1 MIKHE
6 PVRIQKWLLPFSW
19 LYGLIVYIRNKFFD
33 WGILKH
39 EEFDIP
45 VICIGNLTVGGTG
58 KTPHTEYLIH
68 ILKDKYRV
76 GVLSRGYKRKSKG
89 FVLANANSTSLNL
102 GDESFQ
108 IKNKFPDV
116 IVAVDSNRKRGIKKM
131 LALDKPPQVILLDDA
146 FQHRYVKPSYTI
158 ILSDFNRPAY
168 EDTLLP
174 AGRLREPF
182 SALGNANMIIVTKC
196 PADLQPID
204 YRIISHDI
212 NAFPFQEL
220 YFTHFKYKVLQPLFK
235 DKASE
240 KPLNYLKEKDI
251 LLVTGIASP
260 KMILKKLSE
269 YTDSVNII
277 EYSDHYNF
285 KSKDIKYI
293 SNRFRNTVSDSK
305 LILVTE
311 KDATRLILR
320 DDIEDD
326 IKESIYYLP
335 IEVSFLDKEDD
346 FKEKIY
352 KHIREIFYTKT
363 DLKNNIC

>member
-6 PVRIQKWLLPFSW
+6 PVRIKNWLLPLSW

-45 VICIGNLTVGGTG
+45 VICIGNITVGGTG
-58 KTPHTEYLIH
+58 KTPHTEYLVH

-89 FVLANANSTSLNL
+89 FVLADSSSTSLDL

-108 IKNKFPDV
+108 IKNKFPDI
-116 IVAVDSNRKRGIKKM
+116 IVAVDGNRRRGIHKM
-131 LALDKPPQVILLDDA
+131 LSLENPPEVILLDDA

-158 ILSDFNRPAY
+158 ILSDFNRPVY

-174 AGRLREPF
+174 AGRLRE
-182 SALGNANMIIVTKC
+182 SASAMSNANMIIVTKC
-196 PADLQPID
+196 PDDLQPID
-204 YRIISHDI
+204 YRIISHDV

-220 YFTHFKYKVLQPLFK
+220 YFTHFKYKLLQPLFK
-235 DKASE
+235 DEASE
-240 KPLNYLKEKDI
+240 EPLHYLKDKDI

-260 KMILKKLSE
+260 KMLLKKLAE
-269 YTDSVNII
+269 YTDNIDTI
-277 EYSDHYNF
+277 QYRDHYNF
-285 KSKDIKYI
+285 KSKDIKHI
-293 SNRFRNTVSDSK
+293 SNRFRNITSDNK

-311 KDATRLILR
+311 KDATRLVLR
-320 DDIEDD
+320 KDIDDDV
-326 IKESIYYLP
+326 KKYIYYLP
-335 IEVSFLDKEDD
+335 IEVSFLDKGDD
-346 FKEKIY
+346 FKAKIY
-352 KHIREIFYTKT
+352 KHIKANFYKKT
-363 DLKNNIC
+363 DLKK

>member
-6 PVRIQKWLLPFSW
+6 PVHIQKWLLPFSW

-45 VICIGNLTVGGTG
+45 IICIGNITVGGTG
-58 KTPHTEYLIH
+58 KTPHTEYLIN
-68 ILKDKYRV
+68 ILKSEYRV
-76 GVLSRGYKRKSKG
+76 GVLSRGYKRKSNG
-89 FVLANANSTSLNL
+89 FVLADSKSTSLDL

-108 IKNKFPDV
+108 IKNKFPDI
-116 IVAVDSNRKRGIKKM
+116 IVAVDANRRRGIKRL
-131 LALDKPPQVILLDDA
+131 LALDNPPEVILLDDA

-158 ILSDFNRPAY
+158 ILSDFNRPVY

-196 PADLQPID
+196 PNDLQPID
-204 YRIISHDI
+204 YRIISYDI

-220 YFTHFKYKVLQPLFK
+220 YFTRFKYQLLQPLFK
-235 DKASE
+235 NEVGE
-240 KPLNYLKEKDI
+240 KPLSYLKDKNI

-260 KMILKKLSE
+260 KMILKKLSK
-269 YTDSVNII
+269 YTKEISTIK
-277 EYSDHYNF
+277 YSDHYNF

-293 SNRFRNTVSDSK
+293 SNKFRDIASENK

-311 KDATRLILR
+311 KDATRLIGR
-320 DDIEDD
+320 EDIDED
-326 IKESIYYLP
+326 IKKSIYYLP
-335 IEVSFLDKEDD
+335 IEVSFLDKEED
-346 FKEKIY
+346 FREKIY
-352 KHIREIFYTKT
+352 KHIKDNFYRKT
-363 DLKNNIC
+363 NLNK

>member
-1 MIKHE
+1 MIKYE
-6 PVRIQKWLLPFSW
+6 PVHIQKWLLPFSW

-45 VICIGNLTVGGTG
+45 VICIGNLTIGGTG
-58 KTPHTEYLIH
+58 KTPHTEYLIQ
-68 ILKDKYRV
+68 ILKDKYKV

-89 FVLANANSTSLNL
+89 FVLADSNSTSFDL

-108 IKNKFPDV
+108 IKHKFPDI
-116 IVAVDSNRKRGIKKM
+116 IVAVDRNRRRGIKKM
-131 LALDKPPQVILLDDA
+131 LALDNPPEIILLDDA

-158 ILSDFNRPAY
+158 ILSDYNRPVY
-168 EDTLLP
+168 EDALLP
-174 AGRLREPF
+174 AGRMREPF
-182 SALGNANMIIVTKC
+182 SALSKANMIVVTKC

-220 YFTHFKYKVLQPLFK
+220 YFTQFKYKQLQPLFK
-235 DKASE
+235 DEATE
-240 KPLNYLKEKDI
+240 KPLNYLNGKNI

-260 KMILKKLSE
+260 KMILKKLSQ
-269 YTDSVNII
+269 YTEKVSTIK
-277 EYSDHYNF
+277 YSDHYNF

-293 SNRFRNTVSDSK
+293 SNKFRNITSENK

-311 KDATRLILR
+311 KDAMRLIAR
-320 DDIEDD
+320 DDIDDD
-326 IKESIYYLP
+326 IKKSIYYLP
-335 IEVSFLDKEDD
+335 IEVSFLDKQED
-346 FKEKIY
+346 FKAKIY
-352 KHIREIFYTKT
+352 KHIRENFYRKT
-363 DLKNNIC
+363 DKKK